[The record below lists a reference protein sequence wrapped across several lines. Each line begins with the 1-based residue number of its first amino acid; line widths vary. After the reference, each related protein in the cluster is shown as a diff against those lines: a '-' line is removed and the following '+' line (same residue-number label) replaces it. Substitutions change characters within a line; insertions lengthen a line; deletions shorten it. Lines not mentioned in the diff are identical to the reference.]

1 MKSNDYIV
9 NLFCVVVVVPCMLC
23 YAMLCCEPSV
33 SFVWQ
38 NIRAGLG
45 LLNSA
50 FETSD
55 EEFESDSKK
64 KKPLPP
70 RKFRRLNSEL
80 KVGAR
85 AKGRV
90 GLYLSNILAAW
101 FFVVVFCYMYVVKC
115 NCCLFLYVAV
125 NVLLVDSNNFIDS
138 VVKCVAFQGT

>member
-1 MKSNDYIV
+1 MLLLYLHAV
-9 NLFCVVVVVPCMLC
+9 LAMLC
-23 YAMLCCEPSV
+23 YVMLCCEPSV

-55 EEFESDSKK
+55 EEFESNSKK

-90 GLYLSNILAAW
+90 VLFLSNILAAC
-101 FFVVVFCYMYVVKC
+101 FYVVVFCYMYMYVVKC
-115 NCCLFLYVAV
+115 NCCLFLYVAM
-125 NVLLVDSNNFIDS
+125 NVLLVDSKNFIDS